1 MSAKPPQNPH
11 SAAAGAYDTHSQKHT
26 PNQRELEGRVLL
38 KAAQKIQ
45 KIQSDWSNMTAEGLE
60 EALNYNRQIWMMF
73 VDTAVTD
80 KNPDRPDQLRSNIAN
95 LGLFVL
101 NHTIKLE
108 ARPEAAKLEVLININ
123 REVAAGLRA
132 QTTP

>member
-1 MSAKPPQNPH
+1 MQQHATQAYQTMAKRTGNPR
-11 SAAAGAYDTHSQKHT
+11 D
-26 PNQRELEGRVLL
+26 LEANLL
-38 KAAQKIQ
+38 SK
-45 KIQSDWSNMTAEGLE
+45 S
-60 EALNYNRQIWMMF
+60 ALNLQRIRENWELAETELVPALKFNRKLWNVFLNSATQEE
-73 VDTAVTD
+73 
-80 KNPDRPDQLRSNIAN
+80 NPLPAAIRQNIAN

-132 QTTP
+132 QASL